1 LWHPEINKGF
11 PDNREMAEHLPRH
24 LLIPFA
30 GRGSPACRA
39 ALPALR
45 LPNLETLLL
54 RLTLADTDTQ
64 DESTRSPP
72 HERALAQ
79 ALGIAAADGCIPWAA
94 FEARQLGIA
103 AQDDTEGWG
112 VVTLCNWQVGIDD
125 VALGDPSAIEIDAAE
140 SAALLAVA
148 RPFFEEDGIALHPSP
163 VPGRWLARARI
174 FDGLATASIDRAVG
188 YPISQW
194 SPLADAA
201 RSLRRLQNEMQM
213 LLYTERVND
222 DRAARGVPPINS
234 FWLSGTGALKA
245 APSVT
250 GPAPEVS
257 DALRV
262 ASLRDDGAG
271 WAAAWQALDAGPVA
285 SLLADYTRGA
295 DVALTLCGDRAAQRY
310 TVQPRGLA
318 RWARSL
324 FERKRA
330 AAVLESL

>member
-1 LWHPEINKGF
+1 
-11 PDNREMAEHLPRH
+11 MAEPLPRH

-39 ALPALR
+39 ALSTLR

-64 DESTRSPP
+64 DDSTRSPP
-72 HERALAQ
+72 HERAIAR
-79 ALGIAAADGCIPWAA
+79 ALGLGTTDGCIPWAA
-94 FEARQLGIA
+94 LEARQTGA
-103 AQDDTEGWG
+103 ATADDTEGWG
-112 VVTLCNWQVGIDD
+112 LVTLCNWQVGIDD
-125 VALGDPSAIEIDAAE
+125 VVLGDPSAIEIDATE
-140 SAALLAVA
+140 STTLLEAA

-188 YPISQW
+188 WPISQW
-194 SPLADAA
+194 SPLAEAA
-201 RSLRRLQNEMQM
+201 RPLRRLQNEMQM
-213 LLYTERVND
+213 LLYTQRVND

-245 APSVT
+245 P
-250 GPAPEVS
+250 PAATALVPEVS

-285 SLLADYTRGA
+285 SLLSDYTRGA

-310 TVQPRGLA
+310 TVQQRGLA
-318 RWARSL
+318 RWAKSL
-324 FERKRA
+324 FDRTRA
-330 AAVLESL
+330 PSVLEAL